1 MFGYFPQSR
10 FMPCAE
16 CGESV
21 DRGETETHVC
31 DVERRLDFRVFQL
44 RDEVAAFDDQ
54 LADWLGSAHG
64 RFASWLAERG
74 RPVSD

>member
-1 MFGYFPQSR
+1 MFGPFPQSR

-21 DRGETETHVC
+21 ERGAPEPHVC
-31 DVERRLDFRVFQL
+31 DAERQLDFRVFQL
-44 RDEVAAFDDQ
+44 HEEMAAFDDQ

-74 RPVSD
+74 RHPSD